1 MSGLCFDG
9 RDEKFSK
16 TTPSPRLPPPVL
28 GRDGQI
34 TFPPPGV
41 GGQAEGAASA
51 PSAQH
56 GRMQFVSAENRTQ
69 TAERVAPDDRL
80 SVQIDDR
87 TSRQDTSQPPT
98 PRTPSAP
105 QTPRTPTTPN
115 TLTAP
120 LDAAGAM
127 HWNSNNEPNAGGSP
141 PDANGTQ
148 SSVDVSDDAA
158 SFAPGMDDDAAGFA
172 PGAEYAAPVSYAT
185 ASSGYGGDN
194 YAPAFPQV
202 PALAA
207 AAWRACSGRCR

>member
-1 MSGLCFDG
+1 MIRLSFDG

-16 TTPSPRLPPPVL
+16 TTPNPRLPPPVL
-28 GRDGQI
+28 GIDGQI
-34 TFPPPGV
+34 TFPPQGFR
-41 GGQAEGAASA
+41 GQTASA

-56 GRMQFVSAENRTQ
+56 GRMQFVSADSRAQ
-69 TAERVAPDDRL
+69 TAERVAPDDRV

-98 PRTPSAP
+98 PRTPNAP
-105 QTPRTPTTPN
+105 QTPTTPTTPN

-127 HWNSNNEPNAGGSP
+127 HWNKVEPDAGGSP
-141 PDANGTQ
+141 QPDANGTQ

-185 ASSGYGGDN
+185 ASGYGGDN
-194 YAPAFPQV
+194 
-202 PALAA
+202 
-207 AAWRACSGRCR
+207 

>member
-1 MSGLCFDG
+1 MIRFDG

-16 TTPSPRLPPPVL
+16 TTADPRLPPPVL

-34 TFPPPGV
+34 TFPPTGFR
-41 GGQAEGAASA
+41 GQAASA

-56 GRMQFVSAENRTQ
+56 GRMQFVSADNRAQ
-69 TAERVAPDDRL
+69 TAERGAPDDRV
-80 SVQIDDR
+80 SVQIDDRTDR

-105 QTPRTPTTPN
+105 QTPRTPN

-127 HWNSNNEPNAGGSP
+127 HWNNNVEPDAGGSPP

-207 AAWRACSGRCR
+207 ATWRACSGRCR